1 MRHVDI
7 AIALGISRETL
18 EKYYEAEL
26 STGANLRRME
36 ALHGLY
42 TAAKR
47 GNAAA
52 VKAYLS
58 LTPELASPRPGVGD
72 DRPPAAA
79 PAAAASNQAAVTPK
93 PAVPLGKK
101 EQAQADA
108 RTAHV
113 GTEWDALLSPSSTP
127 LQ

>member
-18 EKYYEAEL
+18 EKHYEVEL
-26 STGANLRRME
+26 SIGSNQRRME
-36 ALHGLY
+36 ALYGLY
-42 TAAKR
+42 QAAKR

-52 VKAYLS
+52 VKAYLA
-58 LTPELASPRPGVGD
+58 LTPEVSVPPVGVGET
-72 DRPPAAA
+72 RPQATVPVAATPAT
-79 PAAAASNQAAVTPK
+79 PAGK
-93 PAVPLGKK
+93 PATVLGKK

-108 RTAHV
+108 VTAGR
-113 GTEWDALLSPSSTP
+113 GTGWDDLLTPKAP